1 MFIGISNKEF
11 DKISK
16 INWSEYIKVHNIG
29 SNHTK
34 IKKKYWTE
42 AKKQSVVIK
51 FKKEARN
58 SVEEEVSKHR
68 NIDCMDL
75 NGKLAE
81 SNNELKFAIDEKQ
94 SKIVEVSKCVANK
107 RQKIDLMD
115 INLIDSL
122 SYNKMKSI
130 HKTLAESIQKIKSW
144 KDLGNLIKEVIH
156 DWIQR

>member
-1 MFIGISNKEF
+1 
-11 DKISK
+11 
-16 INWSEYIKVHNIG
+16 
-29 SNHTK
+29 
-34 IKKKYWTE
+34 
-42 AKKQSVVIK
+42 
-51 FKKEARN
+51 
-58 SVEEEVSKHR
+58 
-68 NIDCMDL
+68 MDL

-130 HKTLAESIQKIKSW
+130 HK
-144 KDLGNLIKEVIH
+144 H
-156 DWIQR
+156 